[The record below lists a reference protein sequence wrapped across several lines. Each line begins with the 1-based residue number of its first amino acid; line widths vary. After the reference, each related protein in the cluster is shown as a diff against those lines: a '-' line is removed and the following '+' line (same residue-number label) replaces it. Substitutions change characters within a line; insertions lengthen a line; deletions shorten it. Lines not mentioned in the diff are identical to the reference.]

1 MGSGYNESY
10 VTATRDQAMVN
21 QDIAANADE
30 TDYDIA
36 KLQSDAV
43 VQQAKYDYM
52 ARIYEADKNYQ
63 IQMEALRVREKE
75 AELQFKVDWKNAEN
89 DGIRAEASMR
99 NADADYLEASAEVTE
114 AESEA
119 EVDALQAAPSSSLSG
134 HWYG

>member
-10 VTATRDQAMVN
+10 VTATRDQSTAN
-21 QDIAANADE
+21 QAIAENADA

-75 AELQFKVDWKNAEN
+75 AELQFKVDWKNAIN
-89 DGIRAEASMR
+89 ILR
-99 NADADYLEASAEVTE
+99 
-114 AESEA
+114 
-119 EVDALQAAPSSSLSG
+119 
-134 HWYG
+134 

>member
-10 VTATRDQAMVN
+10 VTATRDQSTAN
-21 QDIAANADE
+21 QAIAENADA

-89 DGIRAEASMR
+89 DSIRAEASMR
-99 NADADYLEASAEVTE
+99 SADADYLEATAELTE

-119 EVDALQAAPSSSLSG
+119 EIDALQAAPSSSMSG